1 MRTRS
6 VRAGVLALAAAL
18 TATLA
23 LTAGRAL
30 ATEPDLP
37 APTSTAPFSGTG
49 TANPGVPGTPR
60 LVNVR
65 TGRHD
70 AYDRTVFDFVG
81 GTPNVTVGYGTLVA
95 GGTGDPIPLAGGAA
109 LVVTFTPAFAHD
121 IETGAVT
128 DDTIRVLNPSLPAL
142 KQIRFGEDFEGH
154 VTAGIGLAQR
164 VGFRVLQ
171 LHDPDRVAVDVAH
184 LPACR

>member
-1 MRTRS
+1 
-6 VRAGVLALAAAL
+6 VLALAATL

-30 ATEPDLP
+30 ATDPDLP
-37 APTSTAPFSGTG
+37 APTSTAPVSGTG
-49 TANPGVPGTPR
+49 TADPAAPGTPR

-81 GTPNVTVGYGTLVA
+81 GTPNVTVGYGTLVG

-109 LVVTFTPAFAHD
+109 LVVTFIPAFAHD
-121 IETGAVT
+121 IQTGAVT
-128 DDTIRVLNPSLPAL
+128 YDITRVLNPNLPAL
-142 KQIRFGEDFEGH
+142 TQIRFGEDFEGH
-154 VTAGIGLAQR
+154 VTAGIGVAGR

-171 LHDPDRVAVDVAH
+171 LHNPDRVAVDVAH
-184 LPACR
+184 LPTCR

>member
-6 VRAGVLALAAAL
+6 VRASALALAATL

-30 ATEPDLP
+30 ATDSDLP
-37 APTSTAPFSGTG
+37 APTSTAPVSGAG
-49 TANPGVPGTPR
+49 TADPAAPGTPR

-70 AYDRTVFDFVG
+70 AYDRTVFDFAG
-81 GTPNVTVGYGTLVA
+81 GTPNVTVGYGTLVG

-121 IETGAVT
+121 IQTGAVT
-128 DDTIRVLNPSLPAL
+128 YDITRVLNPNLPAL
-142 KQIRFGEDFEGH
+142 
-154 VTAGIGLAQR
+154 
-164 VGFRVLQ
+164 
-171 LHDPDRVAVDVAH
+171 
-184 LPACR
+184 